1 MLQFQATKNY
11 EFQQR
16 AKEEP
21 QAHLET
27 VPLLFITFLPA
38 CTPQVVFAFAL
49 LLSSAP
55 HPAR

>member
-1 MLQFQATKNY
+1 MPQFRATKNY

-27 VPLLFITFLPA
+27 VPLLFIAFLPA
-38 CTPQVVFAFAL
+38 YTPQVVFSSV
-49 LLSSAP
+49 LS
-55 HPAR
+55 